1 MLSQLKQ
8 WRQKTKT
15 NTVCPFNW
23 NHRQL
28 LRHRKFWPHFSCLL
42 AVLCS
47 YLVIVP
53 MYQRLNRFIS
63 HISKTHELTVFT
75 NHCRKLFMFCVKKK
89 KKVSFAETKTSFP
102 ITPRALLSFFSTAL
116 VTHGLTGYR
125 VFSPLLSLSH
135 RFREILH
142 RRVGVWQHFSA
153 RRTEQCWYEICLK
166 VMKICST

>member
-47 YLVIVP
+47 YL
-53 MYQRLNRFIS
+53 S
-63 HISKTHELTVFT
+63 HISKTHALTVFT
-75 NHCRKLFMFCVKKK
+75 NHCLKLFMFCVKKK

-153 RRTEQCWYEICLK
+153 RRTAQCWYEICLK

>member
-1 MLSQLKQ
+1 MTP
-8 WRQKTKT
+8 KTKT

-47 YLVIVP
+47 YL
-53 MYQRLNRFIS
+53 S

-75 NHCRKLFMFCVKKK
+75 NHCLKLFMFCVKKK

-153 RRTEQCWYEICLK
+153 RRTAQCWYEICLK

>member
-47 YLVIVP
+47 YL
-53 MYQRLNRFIS
+53 S

-75 NHCRKLFMFCVKKK
+75 NHCLKLFMFCVKKK

-125 VFSPLLSLSH
+125 VFSPLLSLSR

-153 RRTEQCWYEICLK
+153 RRTAQCWYEICLK

>member
-47 YLVIVP
+47 YL
-53 MYQRLNRFIS
+53 S

-75 NHCRKLFMFCVKKK
+75 NHCLKLFMFCVKKK

-153 RRTEQCWYEICLK
+153 RRTAQCWYEICLK

>member
-47 YLVIVP
+47 YL
-53 MYQRLNRFIS
+53 S

-75 NHCRKLFMFCVKKK
+75 NHCLKLFMFCVKKK
-89 KKVSFAETKTSFP
+89 KKKSVSRKPKHHFP
-102 ITPRALLSFFSTAL
+102 SLPAPCSHSSLRLWWLTAW
-116 VTHGLTGYR
+116 R
-125 VFSPLLSLSH
+125 DIESSPPLLSLSH

-153 RRTEQCWYEICLK
+153 RRTAQCWYEICLK

>member
-47 YLVIVP
+47 YL
-53 MYQRLNRFIS
+53 S
-63 HISKTHELTVFT
+63 HISKTRELTVFT
-75 NHCRKLFMFCVKKK
+75 NHCLKLFMFCVKKK
-89 KKVSFAETKTSFP
+89 KKFSFAETKTSFP

-125 VFSPLLSLSH
+125 VFSPLLSLSR

-153 RRTEQCWYEICLK
+153 RRTAQCWYEICLK

>member
-47 YLVIVP
+47 YL
-53 MYQRLNRFIS
+53 S

-75 NHCRKLFMFCVKKK
+75 NHCLKLFMFCVKKK

-116 VTHGLTGYR
+116 VTHGLTGYG

-153 RRTEQCWYEICLK
+153 RRTAQCWYEICLK

>member
-47 YLVIVP
+47 YL
-53 MYQRLNRFIS
+53 S

-75 NHCRKLFMFCVKKK
+75 NHCLKLFMFCVKKK
-89 KKVSFAETKTSFP
+89 KKKSVSRKPKHHFPSLPAPCSHSSLRLWWLTAWRDIESSPPSFP
-102 ITPRALLSFFSTAL
+102 FPAGFARFYIGGL
-116 VTHGLTGYR
+116 VCGNI
-125 VFSPLLSLSH
+125 SLPD
-135 RFREILH
+135 ELH
-142 RRVGVWQHFSA
+142 NADMKSA
-153 RRTEQCWYEICLK
+153 
-166 VMKICST
+166 